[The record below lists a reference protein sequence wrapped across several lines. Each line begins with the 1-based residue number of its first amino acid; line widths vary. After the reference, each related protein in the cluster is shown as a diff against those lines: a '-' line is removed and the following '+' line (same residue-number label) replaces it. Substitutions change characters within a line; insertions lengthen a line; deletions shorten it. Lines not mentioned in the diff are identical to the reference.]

1 MAVRSRAKRLAD
13 LGWAPIPPLSD
24 LQSEP
29 SPPSSALINVILEYA
44 DLQHAV
50 GGGRTVLQ
58 LSARRMKDP
67 TIKALL
73 GRETRRLQDV
83 SIIWDEDEGEIIH
96 VHDAAR
102 DRRSSIDAGL
112 EASERDAFE
121 LTEAALAYI
130 EDWETSFGASKKP
143 PARRH

>member
-1 MAVRSRAKRLAD
+1 MAVRSRTTRLAQ
-13 LGWAPIPPLSD
+13 LGWAPQPPLSD
-24 LQSEP
+24 LQAEP

-73 GRETRRLQDV
+73 GRETRRLNDV
-83 SIIWDEDEGEIIH
+83 SIIWDEVEGEIVH
-96 VHDAAR
+96 VHDEAR
-102 DRRSSIDAGL
+102 DPRSPIDAGL
-112 EASERDAFE
+112 EASERDTFD

-130 EDWETSFGASKKP
+130 EDWETSFGAKKQP
-143 PARRH
+143 RARRP

>member
-13 LGWAPIPPLSD
+13 MGWKPLPPMSD
-24 LQSEP
+24 LQFEP

-50 GGGRTVLQ
+50 GGGRVVLQ
-58 LSARRMKDP
+58 LSGRRMKDP

-73 GRETRRLQDV
+73 GRETKRLQDV
-83 SIIWDEDEGEIIH
+83 SIIWDEVEGEIVH
-96 VHDAAR
+96 VHDEAR
-102 DRRSSIDAGL
+102 DHRSPVEAGL
-112 EASERDAFE
+112 EASEQDTFE

-130 EDWETSFGASKKP
+130 EDWETSFGAKKTP
-143 PARRH
+143 RTRH